1 MGCSSEKN
9 TQTNEENNQKEQ
21 SNKNNEELDIN
32 QKQDLDE
39 ENQDKKEQEEE
50 IKPQTPED
58 PNKKDDEDAVIQEDE
73 NQKVL
78 LGNGED
84 SSDKL
89 DQYNSKGDFSNNLR
103 QSKSN
108 NKNKNKKPFIITL
121 LDDSSYKKIKILF
134 NACAFIDE
142 CLMPIWCPKNAF
154 IKFKVKGKWRIDKLY
169 PYTDSKGLPSNNKGG
184 FGYGALIGRIGKGEK
199 FIVSDEKAIFVEEEG
214 PLYMKQILPKNMKVE
229 PEGSLEV
236 FVYDGEFMD
245 INEINEKIGWIENND
260 ENEDENNQNDIFDD
274 NSIRMKKDDNIK
286 KDFENKIRNEMNNLR
301 MNSMLFYEHFI
312 NKTNNKKNNLTQS
325 RKYLEKISNE
335 YLGVLNSNEDYYNA
349 ISTYFEIFN
358 QSMNK
363 KNLYQNNITDFL
375 IELEKEIE
383 LFLIDKFERKTKVK
397 CRLTQ
402 KSKAK
407 DIIIQCF
414 YDKKYRFYIFNK
426 KCLDLTVNIINNF
439 FKNFNLIIMAFT
451 LEPPSEVVFK

>member
-236 FVYDGEFMD
+236 FVYDGEYMD

-363 KNLYQNNITDFL
+363 KNLYQNNLTDFL

-414 YDKKYRFYIFNK
+414 YDKKY
-426 KCLDLTVNIINNF
+426 
-439 FKNFNLIIMAFT
+439 
-451 LEPPSEVVFK
+451 

>member
-312 NKTNNKKNNLTQS
+312 NKTNNKK
-325 RKYLEKISNE
+325 
-335 YLGVLNSNEDYYNA
+335 
-349 ISTYFEIFN
+349 
-358 QSMNK
+358 
-363 KNLYQNNITDFL
+363 
-375 IELEKEIE
+375 
-383 LFLIDKFERKTKVK
+383 
-397 CRLTQ
+397 
-402 KSKAK
+402 
-407 DIIIQCF
+407 II
-414 YDKKYRFYIFNK
+414 
-426 KCLDLTVNIINNF
+426 
-439 FKNFNLIIMAFT
+439 
-451 LEPPSEVVFK
+451 

>member
-1 MGCSSEKN
+1 
-9 TQTNEENNQKEQ
+9 
-21 SNKNNEELDIN
+21 
-32 QKQDLDE
+32 
-39 ENQDKKEQEEE
+39 
-50 IKPQTPED
+50 
-58 PNKKDDEDAVIQEDE
+58 
-73 NQKVL
+73 
-78 LGNGED
+78 
-84 SSDKL
+84 
-89 DQYNSKGDFSNNLR
+89 
-103 QSKSN
+103 
-108 NKNKNKKPFIITL
+108 
-121 LDDSSYKKIKILF
+121 
-134 NACAFIDE
+134 
-142 CLMPIWCPKNAF
+142 
-154 IKFKVKGKWRIDKLY
+154 
-169 PYTDSKGLPSNNKGG
+169 
-184 FGYGALIGRIGKGEK
+184 
-199 FIVSDEKAIFVEEEG
+199 
-214 PLYMKQILPKNMKVE
+214 MKQILQKNMKVE

-236 FVYDGEFMD
+236 FVYDGEYMD
-245 INEINEKIGWIENND
+245 INEINEKIGWIENNY

-312 NKTNNKKNNLTQS
+312 NKTNNKKNNLIQL
-325 RKYLEKISNE
+325 RKYLERISNE

-363 KNLYQNNITDFL
+363 KNLYQNNLTDFL
-375 IELEKEIE
+375 FDFEKEIE

>member
-1 MGCSSEKN
+1 MQFWKN
-9 TQTNEENNQKEQ
+9 TQTNEE

-58 PNKKDDEDAVIQEDE
+58 PNKKDDEEAVIQEDE

-108 NKNKNKKPFIITL
+108 NKNKKPFIITL
-121 LDDSSYKKIKILF
+121 LDDSSYKKIKIVF

-199 FIVSDEKAIFVEEEG
+199 FIVDEKAIFVEEEG

-236 FVYDGEFMD
+236 FVYDGEYMD

-274 NSIRMKKDDNIK
+274 NSSRMKKDDNIK

-301 MNSMLFYEHFI
+301 MNSMLFYEHFKI
-312 NKTNNKKNNLTQS
+312 KLILKK
-325 RKYLEKISNE
+325 II
-335 YLGVLNSNEDYYNA
+335 YNR
-349 ISTYFEIFN
+349 E
-358 QSMNK
+358 
-363 KNLYQNNITDFL
+363 NI
-375 IELEKEIE
+375 
-383 LFLIDKFERKTKVK
+383 
-397 CRLTQ
+397 
-402 KSKAK
+402 
-407 DIIIQCF
+407 
-414 YDKKYRFYIFNK
+414 
-426 KCLDLTVNIINNF
+426 
-439 FKNFNLIIMAFT
+439 
-451 LEPPSEVVFK
+451 